1 MYIRFQ
7 HQLNGYPGGAN
18 VLFLRRYKAYF
29 NQIAKTTRAG
39 STFFPGTLRAYLDYA
54 PHGDLYGLMN
64 KYRAFDKHLPE
75 AFVWHVFHSLA
86 QAVLAMND
94 GPWTRLARD
103 SNGKLREIKL
113 RNEVFLNHFDMK
125 PSNIFLS
132 FSAAEQSPTTNT
144 GSGEWKPEYEY
155 PQVLLADFGVSDILT
170 QDNKNKDHKADSSY
184 KNALLHPKFPG
195 KPNPSDYWDKG
206 QDVYGSTLNPGQ
218 QWNSGKWGIGSCTFQ
233 PPEQLRLGAHWL
245 NPPNGLPVT
254 PAETADLD
262 TDGRPTYDAAQEIV
276 YDDSAARNY
285 RFMPASNIWA
295 VGKIM
300 HDLAYHTHSSYYLD
314 EFGKLPMNATDQEQ
328 RYDDAGGN
336 MLDQIITKPEY
347 SDELQALITT
357 CMDIDQGMRP
367 SAKELVRST
376 KHQLDV
382 WIKAAQT
389 MSVQERK
396 ELRLFY
402 RGNEINQMSP
412 GPNNF
417 DKSDEIFDY
426 IMKDKYQDPALEQL
440 NLPEKG
446 WHGQKRKFEAEQAEG
461 LWRMPQFEMDA
472 NGVTYFEPPQVGKQP
487 NPTQIYNSSVNAT
500 LGNQAARKRVGNI
513 LDISDPK
520 VSAYLTKLENGV
532 EDDLFKIK
540 AVGQKMQ
547 KSLISMR
554 LKEDTLVENKDIIAT
569 LTLWYSLPP
578 QPEENWI
585 SATVSVLDGDS
596 ILTSHD
602 PLVPQDLRAVDRQL
616 NTLVR
621 NSMESTLTAQ
631 QLTRARLLECLAEYT
646 RRCVKDVE
654 KHIGGASE
662 RVLWTNILNELI
674 LRYTHTLGHDHK
686 AVCSEQQLKTFVGR
700 IPTGLPFGA
709 PPVGAP
715 PVVAPPVVAPPVIA
729 PPVVAPPVIAPPV
742 VAPPANPQPGD
753 ARAPAS
759 DGTPRYY
766 CKHVCRTGTKPNG
779 DQCGHNC
786 CQNGAKNPPK

>member
-1 MYIRFQ
+1 
-7 HQLNGYPGGAN
+7 

-29 NQIAKTTRAG
+29 NQKAK
-39 STFFPGTLRAYLDYA
+39 STSACGTFVPSTLRAYFDYA
-54 PHGDLYGLMN
+54 PHGDLYGLMK

-94 GPWTRLARD
+94 GPWIRLVRD
-103 SNGKLREIKL
+103 SNGKLRKIKL
-113 RNEVFLNHFDMK
+113 RKQVFLNHFDMK
-125 PSNIFLS
+125 PSNILLS
-132 FSAAEQSPTTNT
+132 FSAAEQSPTTTTN
-144 GSGEWKPEYEY
+144 SGEWKPEYEY

-170 QDNKNKDHKADSSY
+170 QDNKKQDHEDETSY
-184 KNALLHPKFPG
+184 KDALLHPKIPG
-195 KPNPSDYWDKG
+195 KPNPRDYWDKG
-206 QDVYGSTLNPGQ
+206 QDVYGFNLDPGY
-218 QWNSGKWGIGSCTFQ
+218 QWNSGKWGIGTATYQ

-245 NPPNGLPVT
+245 NPPNGDPAT
-254 PAETADLD
+254 PTKTTALGLD
-262 TDGRPTYDAAQEIV
+262 GHPSYDAAQKIV
-276 YDDSAARNY
+276 YDDSGTKNY
-285 RFMPASNIWA
+285 RFLPASNIWA
-295 VGKIM
+295 VGKII
-300 HDLAYHTHSSYYLD
+300 HDLVYHTHSNYYLK
-314 EFGKLPMNATDQEQ
+314 EFGKLPRTATDQEQ
-328 RYDDAGGN
+328 HYDDVGGK
-336 MLDQIITKPEY
+336 MLDPPDTDPAY
-347 SDELQALITT
+347 SNELQTLIDN
-357 CMDIDQGMRP
+357 CMDIHQGMRP
-367 SAKELVRST
+367 SAKELVEST
-376 KHQLDV
+376 KNCLDEWV
-382 WIKAAQT
+382 KVAQT
-389 MSVQERK
+389 MSVDDRK
-396 ELRLFY
+396 DLRLFY

-417 DKSDEIFDY
+417 DKLDEIFDQ
-426 IMKDKYQDPALEQL
+426 IMKNKYQDPALEQL

-766 CKHVCRTGTKPNG
+766 CKHVCRTGIKPNG
-779 DQCGHNC
+779 GQCGHNC